1 MGYTVYCIVCI
12 LYPGMGAGAGAAI
25 FGELARTSTKKERTA
40 VFSVFMS
47 MRQIGLIIGR
57 LTTNTYIFQ

>member
-1 MGYTVYCIVCI
+1 
-12 LYPGMGAGAGAAI
+12 MGAGAGAAI

-47 MRQIGLIIGR
+47 MRQIGLIVGVLCGSICTPH
-57 LTTNTYIFQ
+57 LQQ